1 MINKAKQFLD
11 DVQKEL
17 KKVSW
22 PGRDQLIS
30 ATFVVI
36 VISALFTVF
45 IYLTDLAVST
55 IVQFLYTN

>member
-1 MINKAKQFLD
+1 MVSKIKQFLD

-22 PGRDQLIS
+22 PEREQLIN

-36 VISALFTVF
+36 VISALFTIY

-55 IVQFLYTN
+55 IVNFLYTN

>member
-1 MINKAKQFLD
+1 MVSKIKQFFD

-22 PGRDQLIS
+22 PEREQLIN

-36 VISALFTVF
+36 VISALFTIY

-55 IVQFLYTN
+55 IVNFLYTN